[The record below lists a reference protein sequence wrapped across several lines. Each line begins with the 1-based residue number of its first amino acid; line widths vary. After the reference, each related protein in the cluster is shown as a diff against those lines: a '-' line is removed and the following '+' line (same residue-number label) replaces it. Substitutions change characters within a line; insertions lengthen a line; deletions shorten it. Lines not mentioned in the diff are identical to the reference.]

1 VKARAEGVG
10 IACNVGIV
18 ERLERLLLVLFGTGL
33 AGLGV
38 PYALHVGL
46 WVLLAG
52 SAVTVVQR
60 IVAVRRGAAGAALPA
75 RPTAP

>member
-1 VKARAEGVG
+1 
-10 IACNVGIV
+10 
-18 ERLERLLLVLFGTGL
+18 LLVGTGFT
-33 AGLGV
+33 GLGV
-38 PYALHVGL
+38 PYALHVAL

-60 IVAVRRGAAGAALPA
+60 IVAVRRSAAGAPLPV